1 MTKLNLKTAAHTAVI
16 LIAGLSTVASPA
28 LARDNQPYVELDAG
42 LTKLEKTNFDIGT
55 TTAAASVEHDTGYDL
70 GGIVGYD
77 FGMFRLEVEASVRK
91 ADPKILTSSVRLPD
105 GGVLSSATPGSSGSF
120 GNAAGDA
127 RAQSL
132 MANALIDLGKD
143 DSVQFFV
150 GGGVGIAKVKYK
162 YSINTAGPG
171 WLANSGGADNAY
183 SKFAWQAVAG
193 LRAPIS
199 SKVDVGVKYRFFNV
213 GRAGLVDTAGRAVA
227 PYNFSSH
234 SLMASI
240 GYNF

>member
-1 MTKLNLKTAAHTAVI
+1 MIKLNLKTTAQTAIVVI
-16 LIAGLSTVASPA
+16 GGLSAIASPA
-28 LARDNQPYVELDAG
+28 LARDNQPYAELDVG
-42 LTKLEKTNFDIGT
+42 LTKLEKANFDIGT
-55 TTAAASVEHDTGYDL
+55 TAAAASVEHDTGYDF

-77 FGMFRLEVEASVRK
+77 FGMFRLEAEASVRK
-91 ADPKILTSSVRLPD
+91 ADPKILTSTVRLPD
-105 GGVLSSATPGSSGSF
+105 AGPISSATPGITGSSG
-120 GNAAGDA
+120 NADGDA

-162 YSINTAGPG
+162 YSINAAGPG
-171 WLANSGGADNAY
+171 WLGNSEGADNAY
-183 SKFAWQAVAG
+183 SKFAWQAIAG

>member
-1 MTKLNLKTAAHTAVI
+1 MTKLNLKTAAQAAIIVI
-16 LIAGLSTVASPA
+16 GGLSAVASPA

-42 LTKLEKTNFDIGT
+42 LLKMEKTVLDIGT
-55 TTAAASVEHDTGYDL
+55 SVAAASVEHDTGYDF
-70 GGIVGYD
+70 GGVVGYD
-77 FGMFRLEVEASVRK
+77 FGMFRLEAEASVRK
-91 ADPKILTSSVRLPD
+91 ADPKILTSTVRLPNA
-105 GGVLSSATPGSSGSF
+105 GPLSAATPGSFGSF
-120 GNAAGDA
+120 GDAIGDA

-162 YSINTAGPG
+162 YSINAAGPG
-171 WLANSGGADNAY
+171 WLADAASADNAY

-199 SKVDVGVKYRFFNV
+199 SRVDVGVKYRFFNV
-213 GRAGLVDTAGRAVA
+213 GRAGLVDTSGRAVA

-234 SLMASI
+234 SMMASI